1 MCGRGSLTKVEKELE
16 ERFGSDFYSKD
27 LERYNPIPN
36 FNIAPTHILPVILQE
51 DPLHFQ
57 PVKWGLIPSWAKDKK
72 IGSKMINARKE
83 TLAEKSTFKT
93 ALIQRRCLIP
103 MDGFY
108 EWKIN
113 PKGVKIPYRIGIKNF
128 ELYAMAGIYDRWKDE
143 KGETIISCS
152 IITLASNE
160 FMLPYHD
167 RMPAIMLKEEERW
180 WLDPL
185 IQKTDEL
192 LDLIK
197 AYPDDGMEAYAVSD
211 RVNSV
216 KNKDSD
222 LINPRKESLD
232 LFTNL

>member
-83 TLAEKSTFKT
+83 TLGEKSTFKT

-113 PKGVKIPYRIGIKNF
+113 SQGIKIPYRIGLKNF

-152 IITLASNE
+152 IITLASND
-160 FMLPYHD
+160 FMLLYHD

-180 WLDPL
+180 WLDPA
-185 IQKTDEL
+185 IHKTDEL
-192 LDLIK
+192 LELIK

-216 KNKDSD
+216 RNNEPSLILQSD
-222 LINPRKESLD
+222 D
-232 LFTNL
+232 LTGRSN